1 MSRKLKSL
9 QDRAAAVAARLGELT
24 ALEDRSVEQD
34 ADLDHLIAEA
44 DEVRAAIVREE
55 KIVAKEEELRAVVE
69 PASPAKPDPEV
80 APATVDVRKE
90 KEEAKVEIR
99 SALPHHTELRAF
111 NKSDR
116 DVELAYRMGKW
127 LGATV
132 YGREDDKRWCV
143 DHGVIEARTLTVG
156 GDTAGI
162 VPPEFAAKIVRL
174 VDEYGVAPKVC
185 DVVNM
190 SRDVYNIPKRT
201 GGVTANFVAESASIG
216 QTDPTYAQVQ
226 LTAQK
231 LTVATRMSAEY
242 VADSIVNM
250 VDQVA
255 LEFATAIAKKVD
267 ECAFIGD
274 GTAGFGSMSGVAY
287 LLAQAGQAGGKV
299 SAAAGNTSVETLDV
313 DDFLACIG
321 KVKSYA
327 RPGSAWFCSPVV
339 YHAAMARLKF
349 AGGGNTES
357 NLANGS
363 VDKFLGYPVYLVE
376 CLNSTLGADANKI
389 KCVFGNMK
397 QAAILAR
404 RSEFTARMYDSVY
417 ATTDELLLQG
427 KTRFDIKVHDAGT
440 ASASGAVVGLA
451 TAAA

>member
-24 ALEDRSVEQD
+24 ALEDRSAEQD

-44 DEVRAAIVREE
+44 DEVRAALVREE
-55 KIVAKEEELRAVVE
+55 SIVAKEEELRAVVD

-80 APATVDVRKE
+80 AAPAAVEVRE
-90 KEEAKVEIR
+90 DKEEKVEIR

-111 NKSDR
+111 NKSER
-116 DVELAYRMGKW
+116 DVETAYRMGRW
-127 LGATV
+127 LGATA
-132 YGREDDKRWCV
+132 YGRDEDKRWCL
-143 DHGVIEARTLTVG
+143 DHGIEARTLTNA
-156 GDTAGI
+156 GDSAGI
-162 VPPEFAAKIVRL
+162 VPPEFAAKIIRL
-174 VDEYGVAPKVC
+174 VDTYGVAPKVC
-185 DVVNM
+185 DNVSM
-190 SRDVYNIPKRT
+190 AREVYNIPKRT
-201 GGVTANFVAESASIG
+201 GGVTANFVAETVAIPQS
-216 QTDPTYAQVQ
+216 DPTYAQVQ

-231 LTVATRMSAEY
+231 LTVATRMSSEY

-255 LEFATAIAKKVD
+255 MEFATAISKKID

-274 GTAGFGSMSGVAY
+274 GTAGFGSMEGVAY
-287 LLAQAGQAGGKV
+287 LLAQAGQAGGLV
-299 SAAAGNTSVETLDV
+299 TAAAGNTSVETLDI
-313 DDFLACIG
+313 DDFLSTIG

-327 RPGSAWFCSPVV
+327 RPGSAWFCSPIV
-339 YHAAMARLKF
+339 YHAAMLRLKYS
-349 AGGGNTES
+349 GGGNDKDTIS
-357 NLANGS
+357 QGS
-363 VDKFLGYPVYLVE
+363 VGSFLGYPVYLVE
-376 CLNSTLGADANKI
+376 CMDSTLGADPSVI

-397 QAAILAR
+397 QAALLGRRADFSAR
-404 RSEFTARMYDSVY
+404 LYDQVY

-440 ASASGAVVGLA
+440 ASESGAVVALE

>member
-24 ALEDRSVEQD
+24 ALEDRSAEQD
-34 ADLDHLIAEA
+34 TDLDHLIAEA

-80 APATVDVRKE
+80 APAAVEVRQE
-90 KEEAKVEIR
+90 KEEKVEIR

-111 NKSDR
+111 NKSER
-116 DVELAYRMGKW
+116 DVESAYRMGKW
-127 LGATV
+127 LGATCF
-132 YGREDDKRWCV
+132 GRDEDKRWCL
-143 DHGVIEARTLTVG
+143 DHGIEARTLTNA
-156 GDTAGI
+156 GDAAGI

-174 VDEYGVAPKVC
+174 VDTYGVAPKVC

-190 SRDVYNIPKRT
+190 AREVYNIPKRT

-216 QTDPTYAQVQ
+216 QSDPTYAQIQ

-231 LTVATRMSAEY
+231 LTVATRLSSEY

-255 LEFATAIAKKVD
+255 VEFATAIASKID
-267 ECAFIGD
+267 ECAFVATGGASWGNI
-274 GTAGFGSMSGVAY
+274 TGVATE
-287 LLAQAGQAGGKV
+287 LQLPGHQAGIV
-299 SAAAGNTSVETLDV
+299 TAAAGNSSAETLDI
-313 DDFLACIG
+313 DDFLACVG

-327 RPGSAWFCSPVV
+327 RPGSAWFCSPAV
-339 YHAAMARLKF
+339 YHASMARLKF
-349 AGGGNTES
+349 SGGGNDKDT
-357 NLANGS
+357 LAQGS
-363 VDKFLGYPVYLVE
+363 VDSFLGYPVYLVE
-376 CLNSTLGADANKI
+376 CMDATLGSDPSAHK
-389 KCVFGNMK
+389 VLFGNMK
-397 QAAILAR
+397 QAAVLGR
-404 RSEFTARMYDSVY
+404 RSEFSARLYDQVY

-427 KTRFDIKVHDAGT
+427 KTRFDFKVHDAGDDNE
-440 ASASGAVVGLA
+440 SGAVVALK

>member
-24 ALEDRSVEQD
+24 ALEDRSSEQD

-80 APATVDVRKE
+80 APAAVEVRQE

-162 VPPEFAAKIVRL
+162 VPAEFAAKIVRL
-174 VDEYGVAPKVC
+174 VDEHGVAPKVC
-185 DVVNM
+185 DNVSM
-190 SRDVYNIPKRT
+190 AREVYNIPKRT
-201 GGVTANFVAESASIG
+201 GGVVANFVAESAAIG
-216 QTDPTYAQVQ
+216 QSDPTYAQVQ

-231 LTVATRMSAEY
+231 LTVATRLSAEY

-255 LEFATAIAKKVD
+255 LEFATAIAKKTD
-267 ECAFIGD
+267 ECLFIAD
-274 GTAGFGSMSGVAY
+274 GSAGFGSMTGVIP
-287 LLAQAGQAGGKV
+287 LLGLPAHAGGV
-299 SAAAGNTSVETLDV
+299 VTAAAGNTSVETLDN

-327 RPGSAWFCSPVV
+327 RGGSAWFVSPVV
-339 YHAAMARLKF
+339 YHAAMLRLKYS
-349 AGGGNTES
+349 GGGNDKDS
-357 NLANGS
+357 LSQGS
-363 VDKFLGYPVYLVE
+363 VGTFLGYPVYLVE
-376 CLNSTLGADANKI
+376 CMDGTLGADPSKPKAL
-389 KCVFGNMK
+389 FGNFK
-397 QAAILAR
+397 QAAILGR
-404 RSEFTARMYDSVY
+404 RSEFSARMFDQVY

-427 KTRFDIKVHDAGT
+427 KCRFDIKVHDVGS
-440 ASASGAVVGLA
+440 ASESGAVVALE
-451 TAAA
+451 TAAS

>member
-1 MSRKLKSL
+1 MKNLKRL
-9 QDRAAAVAARLGELT
+9 QDRAAAIAARLNEL
-24 ALEDRSVEQD
+24 ASIEDRS
-34 ADLDHLIAEA
+34 A
-44 DEVRAAIVREE
+44 DEVAEIESLSSQVEEVRKAIKFEE
-55 KIVAKEEELRAVVE
+55 NLAAKEAELRSIVE
-69 PASPAKPDPEV
+69 PAAPVAEPVAAPVPEV
-80 APATVDVRKE
+80 RAVEEE
-90 KEEAKVEIR
+90 KKSVEIR

-132 YGREDDKRWCV
+132 YGREEDKRWCV
-143 DHGVIEARTLTVG
+143 DHGVCEARTLTNA

-201 GGVTANFVAESASIG
+201 GGVTANFVAESGNIG
-216 QTDPTYAQVQ
+216 QSDPTYAQVQ

-231 LTVATRMSAEY
+231 LTVATRLSAEY

-255 LEFATAIAKKVD
+255 MEFATAIAKKVD

-274 GTAGFGSMSGVAY
+274 GSAGYGSMSGVAY
-287 LLAQAGQAGGKV
+287 LLAQAGHAGGKV
-299 SAAAGNTSVETLDV
+299 SAATGNSSVETLDI

-376 CLNSTLGADANKI
+376 SMDSTLGADVGKI

-404 RSEFTARMYDSVY
+404 RSEFSARLFSELY

-440 ASASGAVVGLA
+440 ASASGAVVALA

>member
-24 ALEDRSVEQD
+24 ALEDRSAEQD

-44 DEVRAAIVREE
+44 DEVRAALVREE
-55 KIVAKEEELRAVVE
+55 KIVAKEEELRAVVD

-80 APATVDVRKE
+80 AAPVAEVREE

-99 SALPHHTELRAF
+99 SSLPHHTELRAF
-111 NKSDR
+111 NKSEH
-116 DVELAYRMGKW
+116 DVEVAYRMGKW
-127 LGATV
+127 LGATCF
-132 YGREDDKRWCV
+132 GREEDKRWCL
-143 DHGVIEARTLTVG
+143 DHGIEARTLTNA

-162 VPPEFAAKIVRL
+162 VPPEFASKIVRL
-174 VDEYGVAPKVC
+174 VDTYGVAPKVC

-190 SRDVYNIPKRT
+190 SREVYNIPKRT
-201 GGVTANFVAESASIG
+201 GGVTANFVAESAAIG
-216 QTDPTYAQVQ
+216 QSDPTYAQIQ

-255 LEFATAIAKKVD
+255 VEFATAIAKKMD

-274 GTAGFGSMSGVAY
+274 GSAGFGSMQGVAW
-287 LLAQAGQAGGKV
+287 LLGQAGQAGGLV
-299 SAAAGNTSVETLDV
+299 TAASGNTSVETLDI

-339 YHAAMARLKF
+339 YAAAMARLKF
-349 AGGGNTES
+349 AGGGNTEGH
-357 NLANGS
+357 LANGS

-376 CLNSTLGADANKI
+376 SMDATLGADPSVI

-397 QAAILAR
+397 QAALLGR
-404 RSEFTARMYDSVY
+404 RSEFSARLYDQVY
-417 ATTDELLLQG
+417 AVSDELLLQG
-427 KTRFDIKVHDAGT
+427 KTRFDVKVHDAGD
-440 ASASGAVVGLA
+440 ASNSGAVVALR